1 MEKLNSKQIKIV
13 RADDLQQLS
22 QKTLELFVDTV
33 NQTLK
38 KQSVFHLAVSGG
50 KTPSEFYKLLGTNKQ
65 SLELAWNRIELFWVD
80 ERCVG
85 PDSPDSNY
93 KLAADTLLKTV
104 PIPQQNIHRI
114 FGEYPDYAQAVQEYT
129 QTLQRVFK
137 IEEWEVPA
145 FDLMILGM
153 GPDGHIGSLLPDS
166 YDFDKN
172 TLVSEVYNKA
182 GGYNRIT
189 LTHPVICNSKKIFVL
204 VSGGEKAKI
213 VKTAFTEKPNE
224 MKYPV
229 HTLWPFLKK
238 VVWLI
243 DNDAAKEI
251 EN

>member
-1 MEKLNSKQIKIV
+1 MEKLNSKHIKIV
-13 RADDLQQLS
+13 KAENLRQLS

-33 NQTLK
+33 HQTLK
-38 KQSVFHLAVSGG
+38 KKNAFNLAISGG
-50 KTPSEFYKLLGTNKQ
+50 KTPADFYHLLGTDKQ
-65 SLELAWNRIELFWVD
+65 SLELPWSRIEIFWVD
-80 ERCVG
+80 ERCVS

-93 KLAADTLLKTV
+93 KLAADTFLKAV
-104 PIPQQNIHRI
+104 GIPGQNIHRI
-114 FGEYPDYAQAVQEYT
+114 TGEEPDYLKTVQDYT
-129 QTLQRVFK
+129 ATLQSVFK
-137 IEEWEVPA
+137 IEEWEIPA

-166 YDFDKN
+166 YEFDRN

-189 LTHPVICNSKKIFVL
+189 LTHPVICNSHRILVL
-204 VSGGEKAKI
+204 VSGGEKAHI

-224 MKYPV
+224 TKYPV

-243 DNDAAKEI
+243 DSDAAKEI
-251 EN
+251 